1 LIFLIFLFLN
11 FFLIGTHSS
20 GAVPFGTMVALVAL
34 WFLISV
40 PLCVVGAYFGF
51 KAERIENPVRTNQ
64 IPRQIPDQPF
74 WLRPV
79 PSVLMGGVLP
89 FGAIFIELYF
99 ILNSIWYHRIYY
111 VFGFLFLV
119 FGVLILT
126 ASQVTVLM
134 AYFHLCA
141 EDYRWWWRAF
151 FTSGGAAVYV
161 FAYSVLYWATKLK
174 LTSFVSTVLYFG
186 WTSVMCILFFVLSG
200 FIGWVACT

>member
-1 LIFLIFLFLN
+1 
-11 FFLIGTHSS
+11 
-20 GAVPFGTMVALVAL
+20 MVALVAM

-64 IPRQIPDQPF
+64 IPRQIPEQPF
-74 WLRPV
+74 YLRPI
-79 PSVLMGGVLP
+79 PSMLMGGILP

-99 ILNSIWYHRIYY
+99 IMNSIWYHRIYY

-119 FGVLILT
+119 FSVLI
-126 ASQVTVLM
+126 VTCSEVTILM

-161 FAYSVLYWATKLK
+161 FLYSVLYWATRLK

-186 WTSVMCILFFVLSG
+186 WTTVMCILFFVLSG
-200 FIGWVACT
+200 FIGWVACTFVVFIWTQTNVFF